1 MYNKAVSPY
10 YIKTQNTNTIYGN
23 EIDKYCKKVYNKLY
37 DTKCCNYN
45 FTLKKDKME
54 EEKMT
59 CEEVMETMK
68 NSARV
73 SLNRCETNK
82 EQVAQLLAMF
92 LSFFSHKY
100 CGIKQRIEKRELLQ
114 EKSGVNPQET
124 SKEFMR
130 IVLLHA
136 AYSFEANTM
145 MSEKR
150 DVTPIL
156 EKFIDEYVRQ

>member
-1 MYNKAVSPY
+1 
-10 YIKTQNTNTIYGN
+10 
-23 EIDKYCKKVYNKLY
+23 
-37 DTKCCNYN
+37 
-45 FTLKKDKME
+45 
-54 EEKMT
+54 MT
-59 CEEVMETMK
+59 CEEVVETMK
-68 NSARV
+68 NSARMNIA
-73 SLNRCETNK
+73 SCKSNK
-82 EQVAQLLAMF
+82 EEIAEVLAKF
-92 LSFFSHKY
+92 LSFFSRQY
-100 CGIKQRIEKRELLQ
+100 CGIKQKVEMKELLQ

>member
-1 MYNKAVSPY
+1 
-10 YIKTQNTNTIYGN
+10 
-23 EIDKYCKKVYNKLY
+23 
-37 DTKCCNYN
+37 
-45 FTLKKDKME
+45 
-54 EEKMT
+54 MT

-136 AYSFEANTM
+136 AYNFKDNIMMGKNEEATQ
-145 MSEKR
+145 
-150 DVTPIL
+150 IL